1 MSRGCESMDLPE
13 LLNLIQATIVSV
25 VLISSSALIC
35 LIIQHRYGRIVDRLR
50 KLISDQ
56 RELRQIGHSNKS
68 TQILDEKMILGR
80 LQNIDVQIELL
91 LNRGLKLKRALL
103 LNFSGVFAFIFT
115 SFLILIGSILFP
127 TIVIT
132 LVAISFF
139 CGMFLLLFGTILTVN
154 EIANSYDAIS
164 KEVKFARFESS
175 DK

>member
-1 MSRGCESMDLPE
+1 MDLPE
-13 LLNLIQATIVSV
+13 LLNLLQATIVSV
-25 VLISSSALIC
+25 VMISSSALIC
-35 LIIQHRYGRIVDRLR
+35 LIIQNRYGRIVDRLR

-56 RELRQIGHSNKS
+56 REFRQIGHSNKL
-68 TQILDEKMILGR
+68 TQIPDENLISGR

-103 LNFSGVFAFIFT
+103 LNFSAVVAFIFT
-115 SFLILIGSILFP
+115 SFLILVGSILIP
-127 TIVIT
+127 TIIIP

-139 CGMFLLLFGTILTVN
+139 CGMFLLLLGTILTVN

-164 KEVKFARFESS
+164 KEVKFARVEFS

>member
-1 MSRGCESMDLPE
+1 MDLPE

-25 VLISSSALIC
+25 VMISSSALIC
-35 LIIQHRYGRIVDRLR
+35 LIIQQRYGRIVDRLR

-56 RELRQIGHSNKS
+56 RELRQIRNSNK
-68 TQILDEKMILGR
+68 TNQIDEKLIIGR

-103 LNFSGVFAFIFT
+103 LNFSAVFAFIFT
-115 SFLILIGSILFP
+115 SFLILVGSVIFP
-127 TIVIT
+127 TKIIA
-132 LVAISFF
+132 LVAMAFF
-139 CGMFLLLFGTILTVN
+139 CGMFLLLVGTILTVN